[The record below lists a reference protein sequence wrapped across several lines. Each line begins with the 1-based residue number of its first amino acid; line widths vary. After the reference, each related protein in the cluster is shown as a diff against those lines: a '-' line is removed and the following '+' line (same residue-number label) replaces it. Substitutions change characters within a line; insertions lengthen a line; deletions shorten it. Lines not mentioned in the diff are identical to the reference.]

1 MAISSTG
8 VGSGLDVTSLVKQL
22 MEVER
27 APLKAL
33 DTKEASYQAK
43 LSTLGTVKNALAAL
57 QTAAKAIATTD
68 KLTPVKA
75 SVADSTLLAAAPSAG
90 AVPGNYNVE
99 VQSLAQ
105 AQKLKTSVGFSN
117 TSDIVGS
124 GTLTFD
130 FGSYDSAEPPVFT
143 PNGAKAAKT
152 VTITSSN
159 NTLAGMRDAI
169 NNANMGVS
177 ASIINDGSKNILTFT
192 SNDTGTASALK
203 VTAGD
208 PSLNAFAYDPTGAGG
223 SSMNQIVAAQD
234 AVIVVDSVPI
244 TKQSNKIADA
254 IQGVTLDLAKAEPGK
269 STKISLARDS
279 SGAQAAV
286 ENFIKAYNDA
296 NKAITDATAYNV
308 ATGVGAAL
316 NGDSTMRSVQSQMRA
331 LFSTG
336 IPGAPGGMGTLSDAG
351 ISFQKD
357 GTLALDATKFSA
369 AAANPAK
376 DISKLFATSATA
388 KGYGYQMDVLLG
400 KILSPVGVLSNKNTS
415 INKQIED
422 LGDQRD
428 SVNTRLEAT
437 EKRYRAQFSA
447 LDTAIASM
455 QSTSSFLTQQLSLLA
470 NNS

>member
-1 MAISSTG
+1 
-8 VGSGLDVTSLVKQL
+8 
-22 MEVER
+22 
-27 APLKAL
+27 
-33 DTKEASYQAK
+33 
-43 LSTLGTVKNALAAL
+43 
-57 QTAAKAIATTD
+57 
-68 KLTPVKA
+68 
-75 SVADSTLLAAAPSAG
+75 
-90 AVPGNYNVE
+90 
-99 VQSLAQ
+99 
-105 AQKLKTSVGFSN
+105 
-117 TSDIVGS
+117 
-124 GTLTFD
+124 
-130 FGSYDSAEPPVFT
+130 
-143 PNGAKAAKT
+143 
-152 VTITSSN
+152 
-159 NTLAGMRDAI
+159 
-169 NNANMGVS
+169 
-177 ASIINDGSKNILTFT
+177 
-192 SNDTGTASALK
+192 
-203 VTAGD
+203 
-208 PSLNAFAYDPTGAGG
+208 
-223 SSMNQIVAAQD
+223 
-234 AVIVVDSVPI
+234 
-244 TKQSNKIADA
+244 
-254 IQGVTLDLAKAEPGK
+254 
-269 STKISLARDS
+269 
-279 SGAQAAV
+279 
-286 ENFIKAYNDA
+286 
-296 NKAITDATAYNV
+296 
-308 ATGVGAAL
+308 
-316 NGDSTMRSVQSQMRA
+316 MRSVQSQMRA